1 VSPSGEEPIGTGG
14 WYSFKG
20 VVKSGHL
27 RRLVALAIFMGLVFA
42 GLAARLVDLQVW
54 QHEKYRDIAEKL
66 TKRVYFR
73 EPRRG
78 DILDVNGNPLA
89 TSLPVK
95 RVCADPSLMGRHH
108 GEVAHAVARVLQY
121 NEAELA
127 RLLYPWRT
135 NSDGTITQRRFVDL
149 RRKVSIEQWQQVTQA
164 MAQITFEVDDR
175 KLPRA
180 ERRFY
185 KALRQNSVFAEDD
198 QLRVYPSGRLAGH
211 VLGFVQEV
219 DREFNESA
227 VTELKGV
234 DGIERWFHAQLAGMR
249 GWRITET
256 DGRKREIVVKR
267 EQDVEARPGL
277 NVVLTI
283 DMVVQN
289 ILETELTE
297 AMEKYTPKSVMG
309 MVVRPRTGEILAMGV
324 LPNYDPNEPGKSP
337 IDHRRNRIIADQVE
351 PGSTFKIVTISAALN
366 EGVVKLTDTIDCEGG
381 TWHFMGRPLR
391 DHGHYDVLTV
401 EQVITKSSN
410 IGTAKI
416 GLMLGE
422 RQLYDYVRAYGFGS
436 RTGLTLDGE
445 LFGTVHAVKDWD
457 KLTISRIPIGQSIA
471 VTHLQM
477 MMAMSAIANRGRLMQ
492 PLLVSRLE
500 TPMGET
506 FAQYHP
512 RVVRRVVSEQAA
524 KQTVSALK
532 TVVMTDG
539 TAVKAQLEHYTVA
552 GKTGTAQKP
561 GKGGFTDEHV
571 ASFIGFFPA
580 DDPEVCI
587 SVMLDEPDGSK
598 GYYGGQIAAPIFKQ
612 VAEQVANYLKIRPD
626 NDETLSDTM
635 ARRGASRVR
644 TAAVDPD

>member
-1 VSPSGEEPIGTGG
+1 
-14 WYSFKG
+14 
-20 VVKSGHL
+20 L
-27 RRLVALAIFMGLVFA
+27 LALAIFMGLVFA

-54 QHEKYRDIAEKL
+54 KHDKYRVIADKL
-66 TKRVYFR
+66 TKRIYFR

-95 RVCADPSLMGRHH
+95 RVCADPSLLGRHH
-108 GEVAHAVARVLQY
+108 RDVAHALAPVLQY
-121 NEAELA
+121 NPAELE
-127 RLLYPWRT
+127 RLLQPWKT
-135 NSDGTITQRRFVDL
+135 NSDGTVGQRRFVDL
-149 RRKVSIEQWQQVTQA
+149 RRKVSVEQWQQVTQV
-164 MAQITFEVDDR
+164 MAQLTFDVDDR

-185 KALRQNSVFAEDD
+185 RALRQMSVFAEDD
-198 QLRVYPSGRLAGH
+198 QLRVYPSGHLAAH

-219 DREFNESA
+219 DREFNDSA
-227 VTELKGV
+227 VTELNGV

-256 DGRKREIVVKR
+256 DGRRSEVVINR

-283 DMVVQN
+283 DMVIQN
-289 ILETELTE
+289 ILETELAE
-297 AMEKYTPKSVMG
+297 GMEKFSPVSAMG
-309 MVVRPRTGEILAMGV
+309 MVLRPRTGEVLAMAV
-324 LPNYDPNEPGKSP
+324 LPHYDPNTPGKSA
-337 IDHRRNRIIADQVE
+337 IENRRNRIIADQVE
-351 PGSTFKIVTISAALN
+351 PGSTFKIVAISAALN
-366 EGVVKLTDTIDCEGG
+366 EGVVKLSDMINCEGG
-381 TWHFMGRPLR
+381 IWYFMGKPLR
-391 DHGHYDVLTV
+391 DHGHYDVLSV
-401 EQVITKSSN
+401 ENVITKSSN

-416 GLMLGE
+416 AIMMGE
-422 RQLYDYVRAYGFGS
+422 KRLYDYIRGFGFGS
-436 RTGLTLDGE
+436 RTGITLDGE
-445 LFGTVHAVKDWD
+445 VVGTVHQVKDWD
-457 KLTISRIPIGQSIA
+457 SLKISRIPIGQGIA
-471 VTHLQM
+471 VTHLQL
-477 MMAMSAIANRGRLMQ
+477 MMAMNAIANRGKLMQ

-500 TPMGET
+500 TPNGEP

-512 RVVRRVVSEQAA
+512 RMVRRVVSEQAA
-524 KQTVSALK
+524 KQTVTALK

-561 GKGGFTDEHV
+561 GKGGYTGEHV

-587 SVMLDEPDGSK
+587 SIMFDEPDASK
-598 GYYGGQIAAPIFKQ
+598 GYYGGQIAAPVFRR

-626 NDETLSDTM
+626 REEALSEM
-635 ARRGASRVR
+635 ARKVGPPRVR
-644 TAAVDPD
+644 TAGVPSGKASEPVD

>member
-1 VSPSGEEPIGTGG
+1 MVR
-14 WYSFKG
+14 
-20 VVKSGHL
+20 SGHL
-27 RRLVALAIFMGLVFA
+27 RRLLALAMFMGLVFA
-42 GLAARLVDLQVW
+42 ALAARLVDLQVW
-54 QHEKYRDIAEKL
+54 KHEKYREIAEKF

-108 GEVAHAVARVLQY
+108 AEVARALAPVLQY
-121 NEAELA
+121 PEPDLA
-127 RLLYPWRT
+127 RLLFPWRT
-135 NSDGTITQRRFVDL
+135 NSDGTMTQRRFVDL
-149 RRKVSIEQWQQVTQA
+149 RRKVSVEQWQQVTQA
-164 MAQITFEVDDR
+164 MAQIAFDVDDR

-185 KALRQNSVFAEDD
+185 RTLRQNSVFADDD
-198 QLRVYPSGRLAGH
+198 QLRGYPSGRLAAH

-234 DGIERWFHAQLAGMR
+234 DGIERWFHSQLAGMR

-283 DMVVQN
+283 DMVIQN
-289 ILETELTE
+289 ILEIELAE
-297 AMEKYTPKSVMG
+297 AMEKYTPKSAMG
-309 MVVRPRTGEILAMGV
+309 MVVRPHTGEILAMAV
-324 LPNYDPNEPGKSP
+324 LPNFDLNEPGKSP

-351 PGSTFKIVTISAALN
+351 PGSTFKIVAISAALN
-366 EGVVKLTDTIDCEGG
+366 EGVVKLTDMINCEGG

-391 DHGHYDVLTV
+391 DHGHYDVLSV

-416 GLMLGE
+416 AVMLGE
-422 RQLYDYVRAYGFGS
+422 HQLYEYVRVFGFGS
-436 RTGLTLDGE
+436 RTGISLDGE
-445 LFGTVHAVKDWD
+445 VGGTIHPVKDWD

-477 MMAMSAIANRGRLMQ
+477 TMAMSAIANRGRLMQ

-500 TPMGET
+500 TPNGET

-512 RVVRRVVSEQAA
+512 RVVRRVVNEPAA

-539 TAVKAQLEHYTVA
+539 TAAKAQLEHYTVA

-587 SVMLDEPDGSK
+587 SIMLDEPDSSK
-598 GYYGGQIAAPIFKQ
+598 GYYGGQIAAPIFRQ

-626 NDETLSDTM
+626 REETLSDTV
-635 ARRGASRVR
+635 ARRGANRVR
-644 TAAVDPD
+644 TAAVVPD

>member
-1 VSPSGEEPIGTGG
+1 
-14 WYSFKG
+14 
-20 VVKSGHL
+20 L
-27 RRLVALAIFMGLVFA
+27 LALAIFMGLVFA
-42 GLAARLVDLQVW
+42 ALAARLVDLQVW
-54 QHEKYRDIAEKL
+54 KHDKYRAIAEKL

-108 GEVAHAVARVLQY
+108 AEVARA
-121 NEAELA
+121 LA
-127 RLLYPWRT
+127 RALEYKESDLAGLLYPWRT
-135 NSDGTITQRRFVDL
+135 NSDGTISQRRFVDL
-149 RRKVSIEQWQQVTQA
+149 RRKVNVEQWQQVTQA
-164 MAQITFEVDDR
+164 MAQLAFDVDDR

-185 KALRQNSVFAEDD
+185 RLLRQSSVFAEDD
-198 QLRVYPSGRLAGH
+198 QLRVYPSGRLAAH

-219 DREFNESA
+219 DREFNDSA

-234 DGIERWFHAQLAGMR
+234 DGIERWFHTQLAGMR

-256 DGRKREIVVKR
+256 DGRRSEVVMNR
-267 EQDVEARPGL
+267 GQDVEARPGL

-283 DMVVQN
+283 DMVIQN
-289 ILETELTE
+289 ILETELAE
-297 AMEKYTPKSVMG
+297 AKEKFNPTSAMG
-309 MVVRPRTGEILAMGV
+309 MVVRPRTGEVLAMAV
-324 LPNYDPNEPGKSP
+324 LPNYDLNLPGKSAL
-337 IDHRRNRIIADQVE
+337 DDRRNRIISDQLE

-366 EGVVKLTDTIDCEGG
+366 EEVVKLSDTINCENGI
-381 TWHFMGRPLR
+381 WYFMGKPLR
-391 DHGHYDVLTV
+391 DSGPHDFLTV
-401 EQVITKSSN
+401 ENVVTKSSN

-416 GLMLGE
+416 AIMMGE
-422 RQLYDYVRAYGFGS
+422 RRLYDYVRAFGFGS
-436 RTGLTLDGE
+436 RTGITLDGE
-445 LFGTVHAVKDWD
+445 VFGTVHSVKEWD
-457 KLTISRIPIGQSIA
+457 RLKISRIPIGQGIA

-500 TPMGET
+500 GPNGDT

-512 RVVRRVVSEQAA
+512 RMVRRVVSEHAA
-524 KQTVSALK
+524 KETVGALK
-532 TVVMTDG
+532 KVVLTDG

-561 GKGGFTDEHV
+561 GKGGYTAEWV

-580 DDPEVCI
+580 DEPEVCI
-587 SVMLDEPDGSK
+587 SIMFDEPDASK
-598 GYYGGQIAAPIFKQ
+598 GYYGGQTAAPVFKR

-626 NDETLSDTM
+626 REEAMSEM
-635 ARRGASRVR
+635 ARKAGPPRVR
-644 TAAVDPD
+644 TAGVGTPAVGE

>member
-1 VSPSGEEPIGTGG
+1 
-14 WYSFKG
+14 

-27 RRLVALAIFMGLVFA
+27 RRLLALAIFMGLVFA

-54 QHEKYRDIAEKL
+54 KHDKYRVIAEKL

-108 GEVAHAVARVLQY
+108 RGVAHALASVLEY
-121 NEAELA
+121 SPAELE
-127 RLLYPWRT
+127 RLLYPWKT
-135 NSDGTITQRRFVDL
+135 NSDGTVSQRRFVDL
-149 RRKVSIEQWQQVTQA
+149 RRKVSVEQWQQVTQA
-164 MAQITFEVDDR
+164 MAQLTFDVDDR

-185 KALRQNSVFAEDD
+185 RALRQMSVFAEDD

-219 DREFNESA
+219 DREFNDSA
-227 VTELKGV
+227 VTELTGV

-256 DGRKREIVVKR
+256 DGRRSEVVINR

-283 DMVVQN
+283 DMVIQN
-289 ILETELTE
+289 ILETELAE
-297 AMEKYTPKSVMG
+297 GMEKFSPVSAMG
-309 MVVRPRTGEILAMGV
+309 MVVRPRTGEVLAMAV
-324 LPNYDPNEPGKSP
+324 LPNYDPNAPGKSP
-337 IDHRRNRIIADQVE
+337 IDNRRNRIISDQVE
-351 PGSTFKIVTISAALN
+351 PGSTFKIVAISAALN
-366 EGVVKLTDTIDCEGG
+366 EGVVKLSDMINCEGG
-381 TWHFMGRPLR
+381 LWHFMGKPLR
-391 DHGHYDVLTV
+391 DHGHYDVLSV
-401 EQVITKSSN
+401 ENVITKSSN

-416 GLMLGE
+416 AIMMGE
-422 RQLYDYVRAYGFGS
+422 KRLYDYIRGFGFGS
-436 RTGLTLDGE
+436 RTGITLDGE
-445 LFGTVHAVKDWD
+445 VFGTVHQVKDWD
-457 KLTISRIPIGQSIA
+457 SLKISRIPIGQGIA
-471 VTHLQM
+471 VTHLQL
-477 MMAMSAIANRGRLMQ
+477 MMAMTAIANRGKLMQ

-500 TPMGET
+500 TPNGEP

-512 RVVRRVVSEQAA
+512 RLVRRVVSEQAA

-561 GKGGFTDEHV
+561 GKGGYTGEHV

-587 SVMLDEPDGSK
+587 SIMFDAPDDSK
-598 GYYGGQIAAPIFKQ
+598 GYYGGQTAAPIFRR

-626 NDETLSDTM
+626 REEALSEM
-635 ARRGASRVR
+635 ARKVGPPRVR
-644 TAAVDPD
+644 TAAVPSDETSQRVE

>member
-1 VSPSGEEPIGTGG
+1 MAV
-14 WYSFKG
+14 
-20 VVKSGHL
+20 
-27 RRLVALAIFMGLVFA
+27 FMGLVFA
-42 GLAARLVDLQVW
+42 ALATRLVELQVW
-54 QHEKYRDIAEKL
+54 KHDKYRAIAEKL

-108 GEVAHAVARVLQY
+108 AEVARAVAPVLQY

-135 NSDGTITQRRFVDL
+135 NSDGTLSQRRFVDL
-149 RRKVSIEQWQQVTQA
+149 RRKVSVEQWQQVTQV
-164 MAQITFEVDDR
+164 MAQLTFDVDDR

-185 KALRQNSVFAEDD
+185 RALRQTSVFAEDD
-198 QLRVYPSGRLAGH
+198 QLRVYPSGQLAAH

-219 DREFNESA
+219 DREFNDSA
-227 VTELKGV
+227 VTELNGV
-234 DGIERWFHAQLAGMR
+234 DGIEKWFHTQLAGMR

-256 DGRKREIVVKR
+256 DGRRSEVVINR

-283 DMVVQN
+283 DMVIQN
-289 ILETELTE
+289 ILETELAE
-297 AMEKYTPKSVMG
+297 AMETFTPASAMG
-309 MVVRPRTGEILAMGV
+309 MVVRPRTGEVLAMSV
-324 LPNYDPNEPGKSP
+324 LPNYDPNAPGKSP
-337 IDHRRNRIIADQVE
+337 TEHRRNRIISDQVE
-351 PGSTFKIVTISAALN
+351 PGSTFKIVTIAAALN
-366 EGVVKLTDTIDCEGG
+366 EGVVKLNDNIDCEGG
-381 TWHFMGRPLR
+381 LWYFRGKPLR
-391 DHGHYDVLTV
+391 DHGHNEVMSV
-401 EQVITKSSN
+401 ESVITKSSN

-416 GLMLGE
+416 ALMMGE
-422 RQLYDYVRAYGFGS
+422 RRLYDYVRSFGFGS
-436 RTGLTLDGE
+436 RTGITLDGE
-445 LFGTVHAVKDWD
+445 VIGTVHQVKDWD
-457 KLTISRIPIGQSIA
+457 ALKISRIPIGQGVA

-477 MMAMSAIANRGRLMQ
+477 VMAMSAIANRGKLMQ

-500 TPMGET
+500 GANGER

-524 KQTVSALK
+524 RETVGALK
-532 TVVMTDG
+532 TVVRTDG

-552 GKTGTAQKP
+552 GKTGTAEKP
-561 GKGGFTDEHV
+561 GRGGYTDEYV

-580 DDPEVCI
+580 DEPEVCI
-587 SVMLDEPDGSK
+587 SIMLDAPDAGK
-598 GYYGGQIAAPIFKQ
+598 GYYGGQIAAPVFRR

-626 NDETLSDTM
+626 REEAMSEM
-635 ARRGASRVR
+635 ARKASPARVR
-644 TAAVDPD
+644 TAGVDGGRR